1 MANLNFNSDLKLGN
15 EGEQII
21 IDFLT
26 TKGCELVNTN
36 NDNEYDIKM
45 TKDGVITSYEIK
57 TDFFCAPLFD
67 SGNLFVE
74 FSSRNKPSGI
84 SVTKSDWF
92 VTYFMFLN
100 EAWFIKSSTLRGL
113 IETNELPIFKNA
125 GDINSNTQGYLL
137 NRKKFKKY
145 FNVFKI

>member
-45 TKDGVITSYEIK
+45 AKDGVITSYEIK

>member
-45 TKDGVITSYEIK
+45 AKDGVITSYEIK
-57 TDFFCAPLFD
+57 TDFFCKL
-67 SGNLFVE
+67 
-74 FSSRNKPSGI
+74 I
-84 SVTKSDWF
+84 S
-92 VTYFMFLN
+92 
-100 EAWFIKSSTLRGL
+100 
-113 IETNELPIFKNA
+113 
-125 GDINSNTQGYLL
+125 
-137 NRKKFKKY
+137 
-145 FNVFKI
+145 

>member
-1 MANLNFNSDLKLGN
+1 MANLKFNSDLKLGN

-45 TKDGVITSYEIK
+45 AKDGVITSYEIK